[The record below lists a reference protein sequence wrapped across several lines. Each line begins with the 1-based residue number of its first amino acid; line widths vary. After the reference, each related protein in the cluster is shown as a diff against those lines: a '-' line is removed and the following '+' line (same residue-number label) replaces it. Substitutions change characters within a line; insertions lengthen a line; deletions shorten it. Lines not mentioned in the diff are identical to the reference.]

1 MNPVWQCVR
10 ASFDAKPE
18 DWSAVHELFERCGCA
33 GTVECDSPAQMWAYV
48 YEDETAAHRIET
60 LRRLLLESGAV
71 KVSLDRVEEQN
82 WAESW
87 KQFFKPRE
95 VGNRFLIVPSWHDDL
110 SGSASDRIR
119 IVLDPG
125 QAFGTGDHPTTRLA
139 LAAVEKYVQK
149 GTAMLDI
156 GTGSGILSIA
166 GARLGANVCATE
178 MEPAAADAAD
188 ANFQRNNVSVELLK
202 TDGLPENRTFD
213 LIVSNIFTA
222 TLLRLMP
229 IVHARLA
236 MNGVWIA
243 TGIIEANGEEMQTA
257 ALKWQFETDEREDEE
272 GWVMFAFRK
281 R

>member
-1 MNPVWQCVR
+1 
-10 ASFDAKPE
+10 
-18 DWSAVHELFERCGCA
+18 
-33 GTVECDSPAQMWAYV
+33 MWAYV
-48 YEDETAAHRIET
+48 YEDETASDRIET

-71 KVSLDRVEEQN
+71 QVSLDRVEEQN

-95 VGNRFLIVPSWHDDL
+95 VGKKFLIVPSWHEDSNGL
-110 SGSASDRIR
+110 AADRIR

-149 GTAMLDI
+149 GAAMLDI

-166 GARLGANVCATE
+166 GAKLGAEVCATE
-178 MEPAAADAAD
+178 VEPAAADAAD
-188 ANFQRNNVSVELLK
+188 ANFRRNNVSVELLQ
-202 TDGLPENRTFD
+202 TEGLPENRTFD
-213 LIVSNIFTA
+213 RIVSNIFTA

-236 MNGVWIA
+236 TNGVWIA
-243 TGIIEANGEEMQTA
+243 TGIIEANSHEMQTA
-257 ALKWQFETDEREDEE
+257 AAKWMFETVEREDED